1 MTQEDKNQAFIKQF
15 KKDNNVKVQTTLPT
29 ALDRFQTQV
38 ISDGCTATDGA
49 WWRKYCDDFK
59 MNFRGQRMA
68 MHTLLELCFRCS
80 CEPWQLI
87 KLGRQNYGF
96 TKFTDREILVLRD
109 NLLDDGEPC
118 EGEQEDGSYEETSE
132 PYNSN
137 PNSEEAYEIDDDVAV
152 SSTGKR
158 RLKRRGRDEDDDEAH

>member
-59 MNFRGQRMA
+59 MNFRSQRMA

-96 TKFTDREILVLRD
+96 TKFTDHEILVLRD

-118 EGEQEDGSYEETSE
+118 EGEEDGSYEETSE

-158 RLKRRGRDEDDDEAH
+158 RLKRRGRDKDDDEDAH